1 MPIIVGANITT
12 VLLLSNL
19 SAILLKSKLSPI
31 GLSRFCSMLASTL
44 ADVTLAL
51 PDILGSVVLMV
62 ADREVGLAVACASKS
77 TEFRAETI

>member
-1 MPIIVGANITT
+1 M
-12 VLLLSNL
+12 
-19 SAILLKSKLSPI
+19 LLKSKLSPT

-62 ADREVGLAVACASKS
+62 ADREAGLAVACASKS

>member
-1 MPIIVGANITT
+1 
-12 VLLLSNL
+12 
-19 SAILLKSKLSPI
+19 
-31 GLSRFCSMLASTL
+31 MLASTL

-62 ADREVGLAVACASKS
+62 ADREAGLAVACASKS

>member
-51 PDILGSVVLMV
+51 PESAGSVVLMV
-62 ADREVGLAVACASKS
+62 ADREAGLAVACASKS